1 MQIALTWELFTK
13 DVAIDLH
20 GNIVILKHDIGIRVL
35 FNNAI
40 DKLISMITHIH
51 QVGYAKKDASYTKEL

>member
-13 DVAIDLH
+13 DVTIDLH
-20 GNIVILKHDIGIRVL
+20 GNVMILKHDIRIRVL
-35 FNNAI
+35 FDNAI
-40 DKLISMITHIH
+40 DKLISMITHIY